1 METTTTEGASTPES
15 LPEEA
20 NGIGDSKNDRDKS
33 TLIAGYSLLVH
44 SFRAVDSWQ
53 NVDANQ
59 SN

>member
-1 METTTTEGASTPES
+1 MESTTTEGASMAES

-20 NGIGDSKNDRDKS
+20 NGIVDSRNDRDKS
-33 TLIAGYSLLVH
+33 TLITGYSLLVH